1 MRAARR
7 SFARGAEAWS
17 LVVVRGVAKVPG
29 GGGRRGGGRG
39 RGRGGGT
46 RACRA
51 TVCAVR
57 VRRFGGNIQHVGSCV
72 SDRGCGFVSFG
83 AV

>member
-1 MRAARR
+1 MD
-7 SFARGAEAWS
+7 GEGEGEEE
-17 LVVVRGVAKVPG
+17 GVAEGPERVVPLCV
-29 GGGRRGGGRG
+29 R
-39 RGRGGGT
+39 
-46 RACRA
+46 
-51 TVCAVR
+51 AVR